1 MAAPTGTGPIGP
13 FALPVP
19 GYRLGVHT
27 ARKRK
32 RGRPAEDEDG
42 TTDIDT
48 DVDAWSTSAAA
59 AAQDPRLPAE
69 TINPRS
75 HSPDTLRQFATAGLA
90 PSAEVPPAP
99 FPHRREPSP
108 SRPDGRRRR
117 FRRDDDGVVVQTTAK
132 HRSARLRHLAAVTA
146 IMHRCLAEGDV
157 GRARRALGLL
167 LRTRDVDLRAAHLWA
182 VGSEILVRG
191 GEAGAERQGEGESD
205 NDDDD
210 DDGGTKKPRR
220 PIPHWGT
227 PDGAARARAYLEA
240 LAQQHPHD
248 AHRPHLTSALDFWPA
263 LFGLEIHGVDAEL
276 RRAMRRLDVESDD
289 EDVDRRSYEDDDD
302 NVDREDGEGPYGS
315 GGGGRERER
324 ERGGRGRDDD
334 NEADAARDEIR
345 REARDAALA
354 VAARMDRVM
363 EAAPFTKHH
372 ELLRLRGMLAVFVAD
387 LWVPWRLVARA
398 RAHATAGSGSGVG
411 ETKSP
416 LAAVDAVLARA
427 AAAGGPED
435 RAAVAARRAELDAA
449 RGFFARIV
457 EGGGPL
463 EGWVRRFVEAE
474 DDDEEG
480 EDYDEDGDREGGG
493 GIHGWYR
500 IHD

>member
-1 MAAPTGTGPIGP
+1 MAAPTGTGPMGP

-117 FRRDDDGVVVQTTAK
+117 FRGDDDAGGGLAVQTTAK

-157 GRARRALGLL
+157 VRARRALGLL

-191 GEAGAERQGEGESD
+191 GG
-205 NDDDD
+205 
-210 DDGGTKKPRR
+210 
-220 PIPHWGT
+220 
-227 PDGAARARAYLEA
+227 
-240 LAQQHPHD
+240 
-248 AHRPHLTSALDFWPA
+248 
-263 LFGLEIHGVDAEL
+263 
-276 RRAMRRLDVESDD
+276 
-289 EDVDRRSYEDDDD
+289 
-302 NVDREDGEGPYGS
+302 
-315 GGGGRERER
+315 
-324 ERGGRGRDDD
+324 RGG
-334 NEADAARDEIR
+334 
-345 REARDAALA
+345 
-354 VAARMDRVM
+354 
-363 EAAPFTKHH
+363 
-372 ELLRLRGMLAVFVAD
+372 
-387 LWVPWRLVARA
+387 
-398 RAHATAGSGSGVG
+398 
-411 ETKSP
+411 
-416 LAAVDAVLARA
+416 
-427 AAAGGPED
+427 
-435 RAAVAARRAELDAA
+435 AARRAA
-449 RGFFARIV
+449 G
-457 EGGGPL
+457 
-463 EGWVRRFVEAE
+463 
-474 DDDEEG
+474 
-480 EDYDEDGDREGGG
+480 
-493 GIHGWYR
+493 
-500 IHD
+500 